1 MIGGFMN
8 HSKGP
13 FTVES
18 GSKGQL
24 YIFGNEGYDPIAE
37 MLNLRENTEGN
48 AHLLAA
54 SYLMEKALQRTVME
68 GRHASYCSGNGLHGR
83 LKTLRCDCFMKD
95 VLRAISSAKGEGVW
109 RK

>member
-48 AHLLAA
+48 ANLLAA
-54 SYLMEKALQRTVME
+54 SWQMKQALQQVSLM
-68 GRHASYCSGNGLHGR
+68 GRHATYCSGKGLHGE

-95 VLRAISSAKGEGVW
+95 VIAAISSAKGEGV
-109 RK
+109 